1 MKLSPHPMKK
11 LLLAVLAASG
21 AAHSAPLPPAFTD
34 QLNASYPALESF
46 YQDLHRTPELAF
58 NEHQTAAKLAA
69 RAKALGFD
77 VTTGVGGTGV
87 VAILRNGPGPT
98 VMLRTET
105 DALPVL
111 EKTGLAFSSAVTT
124 KNAAGDTIPV
134 MHACGHDLHMAAW
147 FGTAK
152 LMAEN
157 RKAWSGT
164 LMLVGQPAEETVAG
178 AAAMLKDGLFTRF
191 PKPDYALS
199 MHDDAS
205 GPSGVIMYHAGA
217 FRASSDV
224 VNITMFG
231 QGGHG
236 AVPQS
241 TRDPIV
247 MAARLVL
254 ALQTL
259 VSRENDPLDPVV
271 ITIGK
276 INGGVRENIIPEELT
291 MAGTIRTLD
300 DAMQKDVHERVKM
313 TAQKIAESMGATAEV
328 SIETKTLVTYNTP
341 ELVNQMLP
349 SLEKAIGKSNVYETE
364 WTTGAEDFSYYRLKA
379 PAFFFNVG
387 GMPKDKTAKTSAPHH
402 TPDFYIDDSRLDV
415 GIKAFCNI
423 VFDYQP
429 LAKTVAVSNKKISAE
444 ILSQQ
449 VPVENYFPAQ
459 FFDVP
464 FRAFA
469 LESILLS
476 ENFGR

>member
-1 MKLSPHPMKK
+1 MISTPRFLQK
-11 LLLAVLAASG
+11 LLVTALVASG
-21 AAHSAPLPPAFTD
+21 VAHAAPLPQAFTD
-34 QLNASYPALESF
+34 QLNSLYPSVESL
-46 YQDLHRTPELAF
+46 YQDLHRSPELAF

-69 RAKALGFD
+69 LAKGLGFE

-98 VMLRTET
+98 VMLRTEI
-105 DALPVL
+105 DGLPVL
-111 EKTGLAFSSAVTT
+111 EKTGLAFASTVTT
-124 KNAAGDTIPV
+124 KNAAGETTPV

-152 LMAEN
+152 LMADN

-164 LMLVGQPAEETVAG
+164 LMLVGQPAEETVSG

-236 AVPQS
+236 AVPHE

-259 VSRENDPLDPVV
+259 ISRENNPLDPVV
-271 ITIGK
+271 ITVGSIQ
-276 INGGVRENIIPEELT
+276 GGTVANIIPDQVKLQLSVRTFKPEVRKRVLASIAREAKGEAIAAGAPKEPLVEIKQGTDSVYNDPELIGR
-291 MAGTIRTLD
+291 MVKVVQGAVGPD
-300 DAMQKDVHERVKM
+300 FVKEMPSKM
-313 TAQKIAESMGATAEV
+313 TS
-328 SIETKTLVTYNTP
+328 
-341 ELVNQMLP
+341 
-349 SLEKAIGKSNVYETE
+349 
-364 WTTGAEDFSYYRLKA
+364 EDFSQYGLQPGVKAILLHVGAVEASRLAAATKA
-379 PAFFFNVG
+379 GQPLPGTHSPQWA
-387 GMPKDKTAKTSAPHH
+387 
-402 TPDFYIDDSRLDV
+402 PDFKPTVINT
-415 GIKAFCNI
+415 IKAET
-423 VFDYQP
+423 
-429 LAKTVAVSNKKISAE
+429 A
-444 ILSQQ
+444 
-449 VPVENYFPAQ
+449 
-459 FFDVP
+459 
-464 FRAFA
+464 
-469 LESILLS
+469 ILLDLFA
-476 ENFGR
+476 EKK